1 MNEKTGALIEAI
13 DCIAHP
19 MEQTRCKGAACQFYA
34 PGQRCTEKVLNAAKL
49 ALIAVEND
57 DAARVYSAREI
68 YEGVIGELEWR
79 GMIHETT
86 SVIVTKAMDGLVSM
100 AKGSAKITKSL
111 NDYGV
116 NWRLWSESPSSLI
129 REATPWATN
138 RKIPG

>member
-1 MNEKTGALIEAI
+1 
-13 DCIAHP
+13 
-19 MEQTRCKGAACQFYA
+19 
-34 PGQRCTEKVLNAAKL
+34 
-49 ALIAVEND
+49 
-57 DAARVYSAREI
+57 
-68 YEGVIGELEWR
+68 
-79 GMIHETT
+79 MIHETT